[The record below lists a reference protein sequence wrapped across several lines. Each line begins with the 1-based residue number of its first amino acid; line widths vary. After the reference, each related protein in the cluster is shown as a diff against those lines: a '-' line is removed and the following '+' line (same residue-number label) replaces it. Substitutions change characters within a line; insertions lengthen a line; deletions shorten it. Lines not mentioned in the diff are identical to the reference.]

1 LGEPR
6 IFEPRLPARRRCNP
20 PEEAD
25 AMPNAATN
33 LIELDTAIAA
43 IRENIRELVEQG
55 AASSGAG
62 DDDRLA
68 DRIATYETQL
78 AAAIKRREALAK

>member
-1 LGEPR
+1 
-6 IFEPRLPARRRCNP
+6 
-20 PEEAD
+20 
-25 AMPNAATN
+25 MPDAATI
-33 LIELDTAIAA
+33 LMELDSAIAA

-68 DRIATYETQL
+68 DRIAAYEMQL
-78 AAAIKRREALAK
+78 AAAIKRREGLAK